1 MSSLTKYRKSELIA
15 LAADL
20 NVELLPNDSVVN
32 ILTKI
37 KESPDYDA
45 DFALDTIK
53 CIREEKGIEEK
64 RLERQEAEAAQIREY
79 ELEKLRLTQSNDTA
93 SVRSNASNG
102 SQNYRIPSIKSVLS
116 PFDPEKSDVSLFLTV
131 FKRQAD
137 KLGIPDEELV
147 TQLISVL
154 PANMTELII
163 RDTGDD
169 TDDFEVVKKI
179 LLERFRLST
188 DAYRVKYMT
197 HQKGVNSLW
206 KDLVF
211 ELNSYFNGWLEGAE
225 VDTFEKLK
233 DLMIADQIKRRA
245 SPEIKTHFVDKWGQ
259 MNDPYVV
266 ASNFDQYELAR
277 KTLRK
282 PQQNKPFDKP
292 SFKRTNSFRKNGKE
306 GEKNQEGA
314 KSSNWRQRTK
324 SDETRRSEQFERRK
338 KPACYSCGSLS
349 HLRPSCPELRKPEQI
364 NKLSAKGEF
373 HEVFKPYLKVGKIFG
388 LEMEVLRDTGG
399 SVDLISFKNVKESDL
414 TGDYV
419 WARQALTNEHTC
431 LALAEIDLEIDGV
444 RLKTKAA
451 VLDPSVEMKHYL
463 LGNKTQELID
473 AIKKNPY
480 SPELINLV
488 VTRSQT
494 KAARTEKGDEFR
506 GKQINDPS
514 LEGLFD
520 KAGEENSEFQVDKGV
535 LFRIAPDKKEGIRK
549 QLVIPEELREKILKL
564 CHNESGTHVGI
575 TKTKDRLL
583 RNFFWPNIIK
593 ETENYVRCCDPC
605 QRIGHAGEKKK
616 APLKLVPIISEIFTK
631 LNCDITGPLPESE
644 KGNKYL
650 FTVMCLASKYP
661 DAIPLKDIKSES
673 IVEALLLTF
682 SRFGFPR
689 EVSCDLGSCFT
700 SNLTSTFLEK
710 FGIKVRHSSV
720 HHPESN
726 PIERFHRTVK
736 RLLKVICL
744 ENARDWEKNLP
755 AALLALRTV
764 DHDTTGFSPSEL
776 VHGRNL
782 RTPERLLFEKW
793 AEPEEENSLV
803 TEYVFE
809 LLNRFQKYKEL
820 AMEKASA
827 EQIKRKTWYDKK
839 AISRE
844 FKIGDQVL
852 ILATH
857 KTNKFAVNWVGPGV
871 IDQKLSDTN
880 YIVKRLDKK
889 EKSQIYHINMLK
901 PYYKRAERVNLL
913 LTDKRD
919 QEVEENDLEIDYPET
934 HHTEINL
941 EEIIQAS
948 ELEGHATEE
957 DLKKLRKV
965 LNQHREVFSNE
976 PGKTD
981 LIEHDIELISDKP
994 IRCKP
999 YRTSPR
1005 QNEILR
1011 AEIKK

>member
-20 NVELLPNDSVVN
+20 NVELLPNDTVVN
-32 ILTKI
+32 ILKKI

-53 CIREEKGIEEK
+53 CIREEKEIEEK

-163 RDTGDD
+163 RDTGND

-245 SPEIKTHFVDKWGQ
+245 SSEIKTHFVDKWGQ

-349 HLRPSCPELRKPEQI
+349 HLRPSCPELRKPEHI

-388 LEMEVLRDTGG
+388 LEMEVLRDTGS

-431 LALAEIDLEIDGV
+431 LALAEIDLEIDGGFNTEKSNEERRETIEDKIKDKVLKLELPKSLAKQMIDIV
-444 RLKTKAA
+444 RPICFEIRKWKKFHQDFFYDPHKEISLPDSAKLCWTTAGTIDYRKTAEELVCCDELNVLYPYAHYLVSIAWKITFPFFGKNSLKT
-451 VLDPSVEMKHYL
+451 
-463 LGNKTQELID
+463 
-473 AIKKNPY
+473 IKSY
-480 SPELINLV
+480 Y
-488 VTRSQT
+488 T
-494 KAARTEKGDEFR
+494 KK
-506 GKQINDPS
+506 
-514 LEGLFD
+514 
-520 KAGEENSEFQVDKGV
+520 
-535 LFRIAPDKKEGIRK
+535 
-549 QLVIPEELREKILKL
+549 IP
-564 CHNESGTHVGI
+564 
-575 TKTKDRLL
+575 LL
-583 RNFFWPNIIK
+583 RL
-593 ETENYVRCCDPC
+593 C
-605 QRIGHAGEKKK
+605 
-616 APLKLVPIISEIFTK
+616 
-631 LNCDITGPLPESE
+631 
-644 KGNKYL
+644 
-650 FTVMCLASKYP
+650 
-661 DAIPLKDIKSES
+661 
-673 IVEALLLTF
+673 TF
-682 SRFGFPR
+682 VGF
-689 EVSCDLGSCFT
+689 
-700 SNLTSTFLEK
+700 TFLK
-710 FGIKVRHSSV
+710 A
-720 HHPESN
+720 N
-726 PIERFHRTVK
+726 
-736 RLLKVICL
+736 RLSWITC
-744 ENARDWEKNLP
+744 
-755 AALLALRTV
+755 
-764 DHDTTGFSPSEL
+764 
-776 VHGRNL
+776 
-782 RTPERLLFEKW
+782 
-793 AEPEEENSLV
+793 
-803 TEYVFE
+803 
-809 LLNRFQKYKEL
+809 
-820 AMEKASA
+820 
-827 EQIKRKTWYDKK
+827 
-839 AISRE
+839 
-844 FKIGDQVL
+844 
-852 ILATH
+852 
-857 KTNKFAVNWVGPGV
+857 
-871 IDQKLSDTN
+871 
-880 YIVKRLDKK
+880 
-889 EKSQIYHINMLK
+889 
-901 PYYKRAERVNLL
+901 
-913 LTDKRD
+913 
-919 QEVEENDLEIDYPET
+919 
-934 HHTEINL
+934 
-941 EEIIQAS
+941 
-948 ELEGHATEE
+948 
-957 DLKKLRKV
+957 
-965 LNQHREVFSNE
+965 
-976 PGKTD
+976 
-981 LIEHDIELISDKP
+981 
-994 IRCKP
+994 
-999 YRTSPR
+999 
-1005 QNEILR
+1005 
-1011 AEIKK
+1011 